1 VEKMVKRNWLQ
12 KIQQK
17 DAYEK
22 CCRKMPREETATM
35 KALKK
40 TTSQRFAK
48 RWPQKNGLR
57 WLQKNQ
63 QHVAAEKS

>member
-1 VEKMVKRNWLQ
+1 
-12 KIQQK
+12 
-17 DAYEK
+17 
-22 CCRKMPREETATM
+22 MPREETATM